1 MAIDI
6 TEQFV
11 LDYDLFHEI
20 YNPTGD
26 ATGMATKKQTT
37 VEVAEETVAEAIIDV
52 PEDTPPVVQ
61 EPIPVV
67 RKFDPTSKL
76 IKVKGGQLYLQVR
89 DRLIWLREEHPEAH
103 IETHLVGYYP
113 ENGMWVVKAEISMW
127 VILSDG
133 SSQVAT
139 GTGLG
144 QETEKDFPAGALEKA
159 ETKAIGRALATL
171 GYGTQF
177 ALEMDEGNLADTPVQ
192 HLPSTNG
199 KRSAV
204 GVEALRDDVIA
215 MLAADTDAS
224 SRMKAPGEM
233 TEDELSKAMTWL
245 RLRANRT

>member
-11 LDYDLFHEI
+11 KEYDLFHPT
-20 YNPTGD
+20 YNATGD
-26 ATGMATKKQTT
+26 ATGMATKKQAA
-37 VEVAEETVAEAIIDV
+37 VEVVEEIVAETEAII
-52 PEDTPPVVQ
+52 EDSPAIQEEPPTT
-61 EPIPVV
+61 VV

-76 IKVKGGQLYLQVR
+76 VKVKGGQLYLQVR
-89 DRLIWLREEHPEAH
+89 DRLIWLREEHPEAE
-103 IETHLVGYYP
+103 ISTHLEQYYP
-113 ENGMWVVKAEISMW
+113 ENGMWVVKADITIW
-127 VILSDG
+127 VESGNSYTTARG
-133 SSQVAT
+133 S
-139 GTGLG
+139 GLG
-144 QETEKDFPAGALEKA
+144 QETERDFPAGALEKA